1 MRKLFKYITW
11 PFVKLFKLIR
21 RFLSELLLGLLGLVG
36 YDTSKKL
43 EVYFANRKLIQK
55 KASLIQAGSGKFK
68 KGDEVDYIIK
78 NGKTKKIS
86 KSAIVVQDQLKYVAQ
101 IIVKGEDKT
110 QFVPVTRL
118 KHLTVIRPK
127 SNNKINGN
135 SHHK

>member
-1 MRKLFKYITW
+1 MRKFFKYITW
-11 PFVKLFKLIR
+11 PFVKIFKLIR
-21 RFLSELLLGLLGLVG
+21 RFFSELLLGLLGLVG
-36 YDTSKKL
+36 FDTSKKL

-110 QFVPVTRL
+110 QFVPVNRL

-127 SNNKINGN
+127 SKSKINGN
-135 SHHK
+135 SYSK